1 MPAECNSDV
10 CTADDCGPRRYL
22 FCSFNYRL
30 GRTLVLP
37 PFWVPDVDG
46 DQYQERNAHFE
57 PFHSLYDPA
66 AFGDYA
72 SWISY
77 TDFRTQANATIDV
90 VYMTPREAKNHHGI
104 DCFAGQTVE
113 MPDGRMSIFEDAWW
127 YSRIKCLE
135 TREMMTPFLQSR
147 EEVLALNTRNNQELP
162 GYRVD
167 LIPLGECGKQW
178 PYDMA
183 FNATLVDAARS
194 FIRERL
200 MHDGSFMAVHWRHGT
215 SMHKDAEKLADEV
228 LSTLDK
234 HGLIVRRAFLSTN
247 CKDEAD
253 LEELKKKLGMEIVQF
268 KEASF
273 APWQRALIDMIIAS
287 EAPLF
292 VPSSYS
298 SSFAKTILFH
308 RVKGRQNR
316 FEYAATHANDP
327 IRQIVEVAR
336 TLTYW
341 LAVFP
346 FMNKL
351 LFRLCYR
358 FRAQCCMPCWD
369 VLLSMLIVIATFLF
383 YFICYTIQVYVF
395 RQNEHELVPSVISA
409 VSWLTF
415 TAIMWRIT

>member
-1 MPAECNSDV
+1 MRAERPAPWWFLGVCCRLLWLMVLRSPMPAECNSDV

-22 FCSFNYRL
+22 FCSFNYRNGLGDQRLLWFQTALKLSKRL

-183 FNATLVDAARS
+183 FNTTLVDAARS

-308 RVKGRQNR
+308 RVKGRQKI
-316 FEYAATHANDP
+316 E
-327 IRQIVEVAR
+327 E
-336 TLTYW
+336 
-341 LAVFP
+341 
-346 FMNKL
+346 
-351 LFRLCYR
+351 
-358 FRAQCCMPCWD
+358 D
-369 VLLSMLIVIATFLF
+369 VRVH
-383 YFICYTIQVYVF
+383 C
-395 RQNEHELVPSVISA
+395 
-409 VSWLTF
+409 
-415 TAIMWRIT
+415 